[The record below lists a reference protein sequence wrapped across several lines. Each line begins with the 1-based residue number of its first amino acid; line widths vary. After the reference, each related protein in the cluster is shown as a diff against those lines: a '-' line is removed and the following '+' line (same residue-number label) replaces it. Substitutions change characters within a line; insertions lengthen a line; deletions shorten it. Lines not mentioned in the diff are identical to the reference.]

1 MEYLVEGIVNKKMI
15 PLCQRFINEHQDI
28 IEDVMLMRK
37 PNMSPMFDVKT
48 KAELEKEIEKHIPQ
62 ENANDKNDKKNEDY
76 TMMVW
81 RYYCC
86 SFLDVKLLVL
96 NGKKLEKKDEKNC
109 LYEFHKK
116 ISEHALDGIMLQ
128 IMFSQSKFNEIIEYL
143 FQKSAAYKKV
153 ELIPVHT
160 RKIVEN
166 QDLHVYVMRKIEGK
180 YKPLYESKD
189 FYELVEGSK
198 IFLHLNNY
206 EFYEEQLKFAYGN
219 KMKDTIRLFFLLKFL
234 KMFLYKKHSLLMGE
248 FVMLGG
254 SFYLFSLGI
263 RESRDVDV
271 YLIYKEDFEKLKKEI
286 SCQYDVLD
294 ASVLEKMALNPMKY
308 GIYYGFKGNMKEF
321 EISRRFDRY
330 KKNKSR
336 KALADLF
343 IFKYYFNFGKK
354 IIIKDMEKL
363 LFFRYKDFIKKIIS

>member
-1 MEYLVEGIVNKKMI
+1 MEYLVEGIVNKKEI

-48 KAELEKEIEKHIPQ
+48 KAALEKEIEKHMPIDD
-62 ENANDKNDKKNEDY
+62 ANDKKNEAY

-86 SFLDVKLLVL
+86 SFPDVKLLVL

-143 FQKSAAYKKV
+143 FQKLAEYKKV
-153 ELIPVHT
+153 ELIPVHM
-160 RKIVEN
+160 RKIIKN
-166 QDLHVYVMRKIEGK
+166 QDIHVYVMRKIEGK
-180 YKPLYESKD
+180 YKPLFESNNLYD
-189 FYELVEGSK
+189 LVEGSK

-206 EFYEEQLKFAYGN
+206 DFYEEQLKFAYGN

-234 KMFLYKKHSLLMGE
+234 KMFLYKKHSLLVSE
-248 FVMLGG
+248 FLMLGG
-254 SFYLFSLGI
+254 SFYLFSLGL

-271 YLIYKEDFEKLKKEI
+271 YVIYKEYFEKLKKEI
-286 SCQYDVLD
+286 SCHYDILD
-294 ASVLEKMALNPMKY
+294 ASIFSKMVLNPMKY
-308 GIYYGFKGNMKEF
+308 GIYYGFKGNLKDQ
-321 EISRRFDRY
+321 EISRRLDRY
-330 KKNKSR
+330 NKNKSR

-343 IFKYYFNFGKK
+343 ILKYYFNFGKR
-354 IIIKDMEKL
+354 IIIKDMERL
-363 LFFRYKDFIKKIIS
+363 LFFRYKDFTKKIIS

>member
-15 PLCQRFINEHQDI
+15 PLCQKFINEHQDI

-37 PNMSPMFDVKT
+37 PKMNPMFDVKT
-48 KAELEKEIEKHIPQ
+48 KTTLEKEIEKHIPLD
-62 ENANDKNDKKNEDY
+62 NANNKKNEAY

-86 SFLDVKLLVL
+86 SFPDVKLLVL

-128 IMFSQSKFNEIIEYL
+128 IMFSQLKFNEIIEYL
-143 FQKSAAYKKV
+143 FNKSEEYKKV
-153 ELIPVHT
+153 ELIPVHM

-166 QDLHVYVMRKIEGK
+166 QDLHIYVMSKIEGK
-180 YKPLYESKD
+180 YDALFESKD
-189 FYELVEGSK
+189 FYDLVEGSK

-219 KMKDTIRLFFLLKFL
+219 KMKDAIRLFFLLKFL
-234 KMFLYKKHSLLMGE
+234 KMYLYKKKSLLFGE

-254 SFYLFSLGI
+254 SFYLFSLGL

-271 YLIYKEDFEKLKKEI
+271 YLIYKEEFDQLKKEI

-294 ASVLEKMALNPMKY
+294 ASNIEKMALNPIRY
-308 GIYYGFKGNMKEF
+308 GIYFGFKGNMKDY
-321 EISRRFDRY
+321 EILKRMDRY
-330 KKNKSR
+330 KRFKSR
-336 KALADLF
+336 KALADIF
-343 IFKYYFNFGKK
+343 ILKYYFNFGKK
-354 IIIKDMEKL
+354 IIIKDMERL
-363 LFFRYKDFIKKIIS
+363 LFFRYKDFTKKIIS

>member
-1 MEYLVEGIVNKKMI
+1 MEYLVEGIVNKKEI
-15 PLCQRFINEHQDI
+15 PLCQRFINEHKDI

-37 PNMSPMFDVKT
+37 PKIEPMFDVKT
-48 KAELEKEIEKHIPQ
+48 KAALEKEIEKHIPQ
-62 ENANDKNDKKNEDY
+62 ENKNDKKDEAY

-86 SFLDVKLLVL
+86 SFPDVKLLVL

-128 IMFSQSKFNEIIEYL
+128 IMFSQLKFNEIIEYL
-143 FQKSAAYKKV
+143 FQKSAEYKKV

-160 RKIVEN
+160 RKIIEN
-166 QDLHVYVMRKIEGK
+166 QDIHVYVMRKIEGK
-180 YKPLYESKD
+180 YAPIYESKD
-189 FYELVEGSK
+189 FYDLVEGSK

-219 KMKDTIRLFFLLKFL
+219 KLNDTIRLFFLLKFL
-234 KMFLYKKHSLLMGE
+234 KMFLYKKHSLLLGE
-248 FVMLGG
+248 FIMLGG
-254 SFYLFSLGI
+254 SFYLFSLGL
-263 RESRDVDV
+263 RTSRDVDI
-271 YLIYKEDFEKLKKEI
+271 YAIYKKDYEKLKKEI
-286 SCQYDVLD
+286 SCHYDIVD
-294 ASVLEKMALNPMKY
+294 AGGFSNIALNPMKY
-308 GIYYGFKGNMKEF
+308 GIYYGFKGNLKEN
-321 EISRRFDRY
+321 EISRRFQRY

-343 IFKYYFNFGKK
+343 ILKYYFNYGKR
-354 IIIKDMEKL
+354 IIIKDMERL
-363 LFFRYKDFIKKIIS
+363 LFFRYKDFTKKLCHKYL